1 MAGKFCFGMKNLI
14 LTLACCFGAVFVFA
28 QDANVLFKEGLNL
41 ERQLKDVEAV
51 DKYQQAAAADPKN
64 IAVLVKCAEIYC
76 NIGGRQAKKVDKQ
89 SNYLSAQQF
98 AGQALAIDS
107 NNADANYAMA
117 LVLDKTIEFETKNE
131 RILELERQVK
141 TYTNKALALNP
152 GQPRA
157 NFLNGKWNFDMLNIS
172 LVKRVE
178 AKTLFKKFP
187 DPDIDSA
194 IFYMEK
200 CRSLEQYFVPNYLY
214 LAKAYRFKNRPGQ
227 AIEVLGRLVKLPT
240 RSPNDLP
247 IKAEGQQMLSEMQ

>member
-1 MAGKFCFGMKNLI
+1 MITLVYSFVCALVFG
-14 LTLACCFGAVFVFA
+14 
-28 QDANVLFKEGLNL
+28 QDANLLFKEGLNL

-76 NIGGRQAKKVDKQ
+76 NIGGRQTKNVDKQ
-89 SNYLSAQQF
+89 NNYLSAQQF

-107 NNADANYAMA
+107 NSADANYAMA
-117 LVLDKTIEFETKNE
+117 LVLDKTLELETKNE
-131 RILELERQVK
+131 RILELERQIK
-141 TYTNKALALNP
+141 SYTNKALALNP
-152 GQPRA
+152 NHARA
-157 NFLNGKWNFDMLNIS
+157 NFLDGKWNFDMLNIS

-214 LAKAYRFKNRPGQ
+214 LAKAYRSKNRPAQ
-227 AIEVLGRLVKLPT
+227 AIEVLGKLVKLPT
-240 RSPNDLP
+240 RTPNDLP